1 MSEQE
6 KPHRTKI
13 TIEEVAASAGV
24 SIKTVS
30 RVVNKEANVSEKT
43 RNKVASVIKKLNYQ
57 PNYSARALAGR
68 RSNLIGLV
76 YDNPSPNYLVSIQNG
91 VLRRCMEEGFHMVLQ
106 PCFYGNPNLGDEVVA
121 LMQQTQIDGLILT
134 PPFSGF
140 QPFTEQLRSEHI
152 EFVCMAPPRNHA
164 STLLGVR
171 VDDAAAAQRMTEY
184 LIELGHKRIGF
195 IIGHPEH
202 SAAAERL
209 EGYQRALDLHGLAY
223 DSSLVVQGYFSS
235 ESGHTAAKE
244 LLNLPKRPSAI
255 FASNDDMA
263 IGAIMAAHEHG
274 LRLPEDLSICGF
286 DDTDPASLS
295 WPRLTTMRQPIT
307 DMAYTATG
315 ILIHKVKT
323 GNVLP
328 SPTNLGFDLV
338 KRESTTAPFVA

>member
-1 MSEQE
+1 MLE
-6 KPHRTKI
+6 KEKFPRTRI
-13 TIEEVAASAGV
+13 TIEEVAESAGV

-43 RNKVASVIKKLNYQ
+43 RTKVQAVIKQLNYQ

-68 RSNLIGLV
+68 RSNLIGLL
-76 YDNPSPNYLVSIQNG
+76 YDNPSPNYLVSTQNG
-91 VLRRCMEEGFHMVLQ
+91 ILRRCQEEGFHMVLQ
-106 PCFYGNPNLGDEVVA
+106 PSFYSNPDLAEEVIGM
-121 LMQQTQIDGLILT
+121 MQQTQLDGLILT
-134 PPFSGF
+134 PPFSGL
-140 QPFTEQLRSEHI
+140 QPFTEQLQNAGI
-152 EFVCMAPPRNHA
+152 EFVCMAPPKNHA
-164 STLLGVR
+164 DTLLGVR

-195 IIGHPEH
+195 IIGHPKH

-209 EGYQRALDLHGLAY
+209 EGYQRALDHHGIAY
-223 DSSLVVQGYFSS
+223 DPSLVVQGYFSS
-235 ESGHTAAKE
+235 ESGRDAAKE
-244 LLNLPKRPSAI
+244 LLSLRKRPSAI

-274 LRLPEDLSICGF
+274 LSLPEELSICGF

-295 WPRLTTMRQPIT
+295 WPRLTTMHQPIT
-307 DMAYTATG
+307 DMAYAATG

-328 SPTNLGFDLV
+328 APTDLGFDLV
-338 KRESTTAPFVA
+338 KRESTTTPAK